1 MSKILL
7 AEDDDSLRS
16 LIKTLLELNNYEIF
30 DYPDG
35 QTALDAF
42 PSIAPNLVIS
52 DINMPVLNGFGLLNA
67 IRKNSEMGK
76 AVPFLFLSALSE
88 PADLKRARE
97 LGVDDYIS
105 KPFEANLLLSTVR
118 TRLERRRATEL
129 FDTHESHLQTIKL
142 LANIIEARD
151 VYTRGHVERVQ
162 TYALEL
168 GLALGWSFED
178 LAILEYGAL
187 LHDIGKISIPEAI
200 LNKPAALT
208 MEEKAIIRDH
218 PVNGAKIVEGI
229 THLKEARP
237 YILYHHEKWNGN
249 GYPDSLIGEDIPREG
264 RLLAL
269 VDVYDA
275 LTSDRSY
282 HKSISVEKA
291 LKFIDNQ
298 SGLHFDPMMAKMFVE
313 IQREK
318 LNRLKRISQ

>member
-1 MSKILL
+1 MTKILL

-16 LIKTLLELNNYEIF
+16 LIKTILEINDYEIY

-35 QTALDAF
+35 QSALDAF
-42 PSIAPNLVIS
+42 PVIAPNLIIS
-52 DINMPVLNGFGLLNA
+52 DINMPVLNGFDLLKA
-67 IRKNSEMGK
+67 VRKNSDMGK

-88 PADLKRARE
+88 PSDLTRARE
-97 LGVDDYIS
+97 LGVDDYLS
-105 KPFEANLLLSTVR
+105 KPFEANVLLSAVR

-129 FDTHESHLQTIKL
+129 FDTREAHLQTIKL

-151 VYTRGHVERVQ
+151 EYTRGHVERVQ

-168 GLALGWSFED
+168 GHALGWSFED
-178 LAILEYGAL
+178 LEILEYGAL
-187 LHDIGKISIPEAI
+187 LHDIGKISVPEAI

-208 MEEKAIIRDH
+208 VEEQAIIRDH
-218 PVNGAKIVEGI
+218 PVDGAKIVEGI

-249 GYPDSLIGEDIPREG
+249 GYPEGLMGEDIPREG

-275 LTSDRSY
+275 LTSERSY
-282 HKSISVEKA
+282 HKSISCEKA
-291 LKFIDNQ
+291 LDFIDHQ
-298 SGLHFDPMMAKMFVE
+298 SGLHFDPGMAKLFVE
-313 IQREK
+313 IEGKK
-318 LNRLKRISQ
+318 LNLNN